1 MMALV
6 ERLVIGSGAGASAV
20 SFLTSLPVSG
30 VSATKLF
37 LRSPL
42 PSSDVEPGRDP
53 DVLDRE
59 QEAQQQLNREQEQKR
74 DGEELERHVL
84 KQARSIQ
91 KLSLEP
97 ARRHQPRLEPLE
109 GGEVGKPRRGPR
121 HQYVE
126 EQAADEEDEADHE
139 RAEDRLP
146 RVEVQKRQAPAGDDL
161 VKVAVAVEH
170 DGVVIPRLPR

>member
-42 PSSDVEPGRDP
+42 PTSDVE
-53 DVLDRE
+53 
-59 QEAQQQLNREQEQKR
+59 
-74 DGEELERHVL
+74 
-84 KQARSIQ
+84 
-91 KLSLEP
+91 
-97 ARRHQPRLEPLE
+97 
-109 GGEVGKPRRGPR
+109 PRRGPR

-170 DGVVIPRLPR
+170 DGVVIPRLPRPEPNPTGPAYESADEDED